1 MKKILLLLSI
11 IVIGYSCEKV
21 KDVTPLSD
29 SDASTLKFT
38 QNAGGAFPKISYS
51 PDASATSEYI
61 SFEDKSIKVKFDGP
75 KTAPQDLFIEFKTNP
90 AGLTKLNADELAK
103 NPAYKAFKLL
113 PDSTFKIMVTKDT
126 IYKGEVYADNI
137 KNNVL
142 VYPGKIDPSVNYML
156 PITVTNSA
164 YPSAPGTGTIYYYII
179 GNPLAGSYNVD
190 GYFYHPT
197 VPRAFTR
204 TGSEGFL
211 IPVTENSLATELGD
225 LGASGYYAVLTVPD
239 PYATT
244 IQPVTVSVYP
254 GSISPV
260 FQWNTGLPSGYTAGW
275 TKSGLCNN
283 TYDPATKTF
292 YLRYGYNPTANRV
305 TEEVIKKN

>member
-11 IVIGYSCEKV
+11 IVIGFSCEKV
-21 KDVTPLSD
+21 KEVTPLSA
-29 SDASTLKFT
+29 SDPSSLKFT

-51 PDASATSEYI
+51 PDAAATEEYL

-75 KTAPQDLFIEFKTNP
+75 GTAPQDLFLEFKTNP
-90 AGLTKLNADELAK
+90 AGLTKLNADSLAK
-103 NPAYKAFKLL
+103 NPRYKDFKLL
-113 PDSTFKIMVTKDT
+113 PDSTFKILVTKDT

-137 KNNVL
+137 KNNIV
-142 VYPGKIDPSVNYML
+142 VYPGKIDPSINYML

-164 YPSAPGTGTIYYYII
+164 FPSAAGTGTIYYYII
-179 GNPLAGSYNVD
+179 GNPLAGSYNVE
-190 GYFYHPT
+190 GYFYHPSS
-197 VPRAFTR
+197 PRAFTR
-204 TGSEGFL
+204 TGAEGFL
-211 IPVTENSLATELGD
+211 IPVSENSLVTELGD

-260 FQWNTGLPSGYTAGW
+260 FQWNTGLPSGYTPGW
-275 TKSGLCNN
+275 AKSGLCNN

-305 TEEVIKKN
+305 TEEVLKKN